1 MAVLKRVR
9 GRLLTFLAALGPGF
23 ITAMV
28 DNDAGGIFTYSEAG
42 ARWGYVPLWTLLP
55 ITLLL
60 VVNQEMCARMGAV
73 TGKGLSDL
81 IREEF
86 GLRMTVIVMGL
97 LLVVNFANIA
107 ANFAGI
113 AGAMEL
119 LPVSRYVSVPLGALL
134 VWILVV
140 KGTYQSVEKVFLAAS
155 VFYVAYV
162 ISAVLAEPDWGAA
175 LGSSVRPVLLAD
187 RPYLAVLVGLVGTSV
202 APWMQFYL
210 QAAIVEK
217 GIDSTQYRD
226 TRIEVVLGCVMM
238 AAVAFFIIV
247 ACAGAIWEGGPRPIA
262 SAAEAAEA
270 LKPLGPYAYALF
282 AGGLLCASLFA
293 ASILPLS
300 TAYTVCEGLGLESG
314 VDHGFAEA
322 PSFYWMYT
330 LLIVL
335 GAGVVLVPGFPI
347 VPMILLSQVL
357 NGVLLP
363 VVMVIILKLANRK
376 DLMHEW
382 TNRPFYNL
390 VAWAAL
396 ALLAGLSLAL
406 ALLSLAPGA
415 FGTAAVP
422 ALP

>member
-1 MAVLKRVR
+1 MLRKFR
-9 GRLLTFLAALGPGF
+9 GRFLTFLGVLGPGI

-42 ARWGYVPLWTLLP
+42 ARWGYMPLWTLLP
-55 ITLLL
+55 ITVLLI
-60 VVNQEMCARMGAV
+60 VNQEMCSRMGAV

-86 GLRMTVIVMGL
+86 GLRTTVLMMGL
-97 LLVVNFANIA
+97 LLVVNFTNIA

-119 LPVSRYVSVPLGALL
+119 LPVTRYVSVPLGALL
-134 VWILVV
+134 VWMLVV

-155 VFYVAYV
+155 GFYIAYV
-162 ISAVLAEPDWGAA
+162 ISAVLVKPDWAA
-175 LGSSVRPVLLAD
+175 AMSSTVEPVLMAD
-187 RPYLAVLVGLVGTSV
+187 RSYIAVIVGLVGTSV

-217 GIDSTQYRD
+217 GIDTKQYGD
-226 TRIEVVLGCVMM
+226 TRIEVVAGCVMM
-238 AAVAFFIIV
+238 ALVAFFIIV
-247 ACAGAIWEGGPRPIA
+247 ACAGTIWEEGPRSIQ

-270 LKPLGPYAYALF
+270 LRPLGPYTYALF
-282 AGGLLCASLFA
+282 AGGLLASSLFA

-314 VDHGFAEA
+314 VDHDFDEA
-322 PSFYWMYT
+322 PTFYWMYT

-335 GAGVVLVPGFPI
+335 GAGVVLIPDFPI

-363 VVMVIILKLANRK
+363 LVMIFVVKLVNRS

-382 TNRPFYNL
+382 TNGPIFNL
-390 VAWAAL
+390 IAWAAVAVMIGL
-396 ALLAGLSLAL
+396 SVLLAVSSAIPAGYSG
-406 ALLSLAPGA
+406 SMPS
-415 FGTAAVP
+415 VP
-422 ALP
+422 